1 MEDVSA
7 IYHRVA
13 GGARADFLLPRGE
26 GAPRGR
32 MRVWSAHHLLANFP
46 QPAVPATWAP
56 AGDQWEKV

>member
-1 MEDVSA
+1 MRFTDGLHPGRGPIS
-7 IYHRVA
+7 
-13 GGARADFLLPRGE
+13 FSPWGE

-32 MRVWSAHHLLANFP
+32 MRGWSAHHVLASFP